1 MDALKSIERYDVV
14 ADTWSYM
21 GDMPLYRLD
30 GRAVSV
36 GDVHLWFGGR
46 MASTTMVAST
56 NSIWQFTLAQG
67 FFDFVT
73 SAIMP
78 AITIPVVIPYN
89 L

>member
-1 MDALKSIERYDVV
+1 MYDVA
-14 ADTWSYM
+14 ADSWSYM
-21 GDMPLYRLD
+21 GELPMNRLD

-46 MASTTMVAST
+46 MSTTTTVAST
-56 NSIWQFTLAQG
+56 GKIWQFSLTQG

-73 SAIMP
+73 SATL
-78 AITIPVVIPYN
+78 AATTIPVVIPYN